1 MVNNFLDPI
10 KAQYAPFAGK
20 KIILGSQSPRRKTLL
35 EGLGIQP
42 EVRTNDM
49 DESIPADLPAHQ
61 APEYLAKKKAIA
73 FLPHLKPEEL
83 LITAD
88 TVVIVDNQV
97 INKPVDLEDA
107 KVMLRRLS
115 GRMHKVVSG
124 VCISSLKQTHSFS
137 ETTSV
142 FFRALSEEQI
152 SYYVE
157 NYKPLDKAGA
167 YGIQEWIGLVAIE
180 KIEGDFYN
188 VMGLPVGRLVE
199 EMRECENVRTE
210 N

>member
-1 MVNNFLDPI
+1 MANNFLDLI
-10 KAQYAPFAGK
+10 KSEYDPFAGK
-20 KIILGSQSPRRKTLL
+20 KIILGSQSPRRKNLL
-35 EGLGIQP
+35 EGLGISP
-42 EVRTNDM
+42 EVRINDM

-73 FLPHLKPEEL
+73 FLPHLQEGEL

-88 TVVIVDNQV
+88 TVVILDDLV
-97 INKPVDLEDA
+97 INKPFDLDDA
-107 KVMLRRLS
+107 RTMLKRLS
-115 GRMHKVVSG
+115 GKMHKVVSG
-124 VCISSLKQTHSFS
+124 VCISSPSYTHAFS

-142 FFRALSEEQI
+142 YFRTLSEEQI
-152 SYYVE
+152 NYYVE
-157 NYKPLDKAGA
+157 HYKPLDKAGA

-199 EMRECENVRTE
+199 EMKKIRV
-210 N
+210 

>member
-10 KAQYAPFAGK
+10 KAQYAPFADK

-49 DESIPADLPAHQ
+49 DESIPADLPATQ

-73 FLPHLKPEEL
+73 FLPSLKAGEL

-88 TVVIVDNQV
+88 TVVIVDDQV

-107 KVMLRRLS
+107 KVLLRRLS
-115 GRMHKVVSG
+115 GRMHQVVSG
-124 VCISSLKQTHSFS
+124 VCISSITQTHSFS

-142 FFRALSEEQI
+142 FFRTLSEEQTA
-152 SYYVE
+152 YYVE
-157 NYKPLDKAGA
+157 HYKPLDKAGA
-167 YGIQEWIGLVAIE
+167 YGIQEWIGFIAVR
-180 KIEGDFYN
+180 KIEGSYAN
-188 VMGLPVGRLVE
+188 VMGLPVDKVYAYLNDFTR
-199 EMRECENVRTE
+199 
-210 N
+210 

>member
-1 MVNNFLDPI
+1 VVNNFLDSQH
-10 KAQYAPFAGK
+10 AQHAPLAGK

-35 EGLGIQP
+35 EGLGISP
-42 EVRTNDM
+42 EVRINDM

-61 APEYLAKKKAIA
+61 APEYLAKKKALA
-73 FLPHLKPEEL
+73 FLPHLLQDEL

-88 TVVIVDNQV
+88 TVVIIDQQV
-97 INKPVDLEDA
+97 LNKPLDLEEA
-107 KVMLRRLS
+107 KAMLRRLS
-115 GRMHKVVSG
+115 GRMHEVVSG
-124 VCISSLKQTHSFS
+124 VCISSLSHSHSFS

-142 FFRALSEEQI
+142 FFRPLSEEQI
-152 SYYVE
+152 TYYVE
-157 NYKPLDKAGA
+157 HYRPLDKAGA

-199 EMRECENVRTE
+199 EMNKLGARS
-210 N
+210 

>member
-1 MVNNFLDPI
+1 VVNNFLDPL
-10 KAQYAPFAGK
+10 KALYAPFAGK

-35 EGLGIQP
+35 EGLGISP
-42 EVRTNDM
+42 EVRINDM

-73 FLPHLKPEEL
+73 FLPHLKKGEL
-83 LITAD
+83 LVTAD
-88 TVVIVDNQV
+88 TVVIVDDQV

-124 VCISSLKQTHSFS
+124 VCISSLTQTHSFS
-137 ETTSV
+137 EMTCV
-142 FFRALSEEQI
+142 YFRVLSEEQI
-152 SYYVE
+152 NYYVE
-157 NYKPLDKAGA
+157 QYKPLDKAGA

-188 VMGLPVGRLVE
+188 VMGLPVGRLIQ
-199 EMRECENVRTE
+199 EMRNLKSEI
-210 N
+210 

>member
-1 MVNNFLDPI
+1 M
-10 KAQYAPFAGK
+10 AGQ

-35 EGLGIQP
+35 EGLGISP
-42 EVRTNDM
+42 EVRINDM
-49 DESIPADLPAHQ
+49 DESIPANLPAHQ

-73 FLPHLKPEEL
+73 FLPLLKEGEL

-88 TVVIVDNQV
+88 TVVIVDDQV
-97 INKPVDLEDA
+97 INKPVDLADA

-115 GRMHKVVSG
+115 GRKHQVVSG
-124 VCISSLKQTHSFS
+124 VCISSLSLTHSFS

-142 FFRALSEEQI
+142 FFRPLSEEQI
-152 SYYVE
+152 AYYVE
-157 NYKPLDKAGA
+157 HYKPLDKAGA

-199 EMRECENVRTE
+199 EMRKLKTE

>member
-1 MVNNFLDPI
+1 MANNFLDPL
-10 KAQYAPFAGK
+10 KADYSPFAGK

-49 DESIPADLPAHQ
+49 DEAIPTDLPAVE

-73 FLPHLKPEEL
+73 FLPALKDGEL

-88 TVVIVDNQV
+88 TVVVLDDEA
-97 INKPVDLEDA
+97 INKPVDLDDA

-124 VCISSLKQTHSFS
+124 VCMSSLTTTHSFS
-137 ETTSV
+137 ETTLV
-142 FFRALSEEQI
+142 FFRPLSEEQI
-152 SYYVE
+152 NYYVE
-157 NYKPLDKAGA
+157 HYKPLDKAGA

-180 KIEGDFYN
+180 KIEGDFFN

-199 EMRECENVRTE
+199 EMRKLIIEN
-210 N
+210 

>member
-1 MVNNFLDPI
+1 VVNNFLDPL
-10 KAQYAPFAGK
+10 KAEYAPLAGK

-35 EGLGIQP
+35 EGLGIRP
-42 EVRTNDM
+42 EVRINDM

-73 FLPHLKPEEL
+73 FLPLLKEGEL

-88 TVVIVDNQV
+88 TVVIVDDQV
-97 INKPVDLEDA
+97 INKPVNLEDA

-115 GRMHKVVSG
+115 GRKHEVVSG
-124 VCISSLKQTHSFS
+124 VCISSLSQTHSFS

-142 FFRALSEEQI
+142 LFRPLSEEQI
-152 SYYVE
+152 AYYVE
-157 NYKPLDKAGA
+157 HYKPLDKAGA

-199 EMRECENVRTE
+199 EMRELRSEI
-210 N
+210 